1 MRSLACS
8 AKKKGMSTTN
18 PPASQTS
25 PITPTESGDP
35 PAYEIVNPSG
45 AAQIVVICDHA
56 KRIVPQRLGDLGL
69 PPEAFEKHIAYDI
82 GAADAAR
89 YLAGALNAVAVLSGF
104 SRLVIDPNRQ
114 LHDAGSIPERS
125 DGIQVPSNQGLTDL
139 ERKRRQEQC
148 FFPYHN
154 TVTEKID
161 AVWARK
167 GPPAVLSIHS
177 CTDVMNG
184 TKRPWEIGV
193 LYDDD
198 ARIAHPLIDVLRQ
211 QNPDLTIGDNQP
223 YSGKDPSTYSIY
235 AHGINRGIPH
245 VGIEIRQDLIGTKE
259 RSEHWA
265 EILHKAFAVVLAD
278 AALFQAMTPSA
289 VAGQG

>member
-1 MRSLACS
+1 MSKRHAS
-8 AKKKGMSTTN
+8 A
-18 PPASQTS
+18 
-25 PITPTESGDP
+25 TESPTNGESETGDP
-35 PAYEIVNPSG
+35 PAYEIVNPAG
-45 AAQIVVICDHA
+45 VAQIVVICDHA
-56 KRIVPQRLGDLGL
+56 KRCVPHRLGDLGL

-89 YLAGALNAVAVLSGF
+89 YLAHSLDAVAVLSGF

-114 LHDAGSIPERS
+114 LNDLGSVPEIS
-125 DGIQVPSNQGLTDL
+125 DGTPVPGNQALSDL

-148 FFPYHN
+148 FFPYHD
-154 TVTEKID
+154 TVTAKID
-161 AVWARK
+161 AVWARS

-177 CTDVMNG
+177 CTDEMNG
-184 TKRPWEIGV
+184 AKRPWEIGV

-198 ARIAHPLIDVLRQ
+198 ARIAHPLIEVLRQ

-245 VGIEIRQDLIGTKE
+245 VGIEIRQDLIGTKV
-259 RSEHWA
+259 RSEYWA
-265 EILHKAFAVVLAD
+265 EILRKAFSGVLD
-278 AALFQAMTPSA
+278 NPALFQAVTPSA
-289 VAGQG
+289 VAGQR